1 VPEVQVDE
9 VRFRADDGFESQG
22 WIARPDGAGP
32 FPALILLPGIN
43 GVGEHHRAA
52 AARFAAEG
60 IVTALFDFTSRE
72 KDPPD
77 TVLVG
82 DFAACLRDVRADRQ
96 VEAER
101 VAMGGYCRGGT
112 LALLGLSQMPGL
124 NAGVIFHGIPFYR
137 DGTNE
142 RRPHHAYDLAVGLSS
157 PLIWIHGASDTTA
170 PIEEVYQYASR
181 LNELG
186 KRFELKVYAGTQ
198 HAFTL
203 PGGGTRDRFHPEN
216 AEDAFREAVFFLRRV
231 NGIPAGTVSPVP
243 QPVVV

>member
-1 VPEVQVDE
+1 VQVDE
-9 VRFRADDGFESQG
+9 VRFRADDGFESLG
-22 WIARPDGAGP
+22 WIARSEGDGP

-43 GVGEHHRAA
+43 GVGEHHREA
-52 AARFAAEG
+52 AARFAAES

-77 TVLVG
+77 PVLVR
-82 DFAACLRDVRADRQ
+82 DFAACLRDLQADSR
-96 VEAER
+96 VDPER

-112 LALLGLSQMPGL
+112 LALLGLSQIAGF

-142 RRPHHAYDLAVGLSS
+142 RRPHHAYDLAEGLSA

-170 PIEEVYQYASR
+170 PIDDVYRYASR
-181 LNELG
+181 LNELA

-216 AEDAFREAVFFLRRV
+216 AEDAFREAVTFLRRV
-231 NGIPAGTVSPVP
+231 NGIPVSTVAPLPRPVAA
-243 QPVVV
+243 